1 MAAIQ
6 QQIERSRD
14 QPGPIRNAVEVVK
27 QSAQGG
33 WLATAFSAVAVAAS
47 CVSVYVSTL
56 QGAQL
61 EVYLPP
67 VFIYDMDGQ
76 GENFTV
82 PVSIANGG
90 ARSGT
95 VVSMELDVNN
105 PKTNVTQRFYSAYV
119 GEHPKMQANPS
130 SRQFVPMTI
139 LGRTVFSE
147 TVRFYP
153 VTSPP
158 PEARSDPSKRL
169 VQGAGDYTFRL
180 KLNVAAPAE
189 PSLLD
194 RLQGRA
200 QPAPVTVQMSLPVL
214 DYRGLMQMRS
224 KDWLA
229 AAGSGAEGKS
239 E

>member
-1 MAAIQ
+1 MTMAIMQ
-6 QQIERSRD
+6 QRKEQHRAEESVPVRTAVDTTVHAARS
-14 QPGPIRNAVEVVK
+14 
-27 QSAQGG
+27 G
-33 WLATAFSAVAVAAS
+33 WLSTTFSAVAVVAS

-67 VFIYDMDGQ
+67 VFIYHMDGE
-76 GENFTV
+76 GENFTI

-95 VVSMELDVNN
+95 VVSMELEVHNA
-105 PKTNVTQRFYSAYV
+105 KTNATQRFYSAYL
-119 GEHPKMQANPS
+119 GEHPRMQTTPNV
-130 SRQFVPMTI
+130 RQFAPMTI

-153 VTSPP
+153 VGL
-158 PEARSDPSKRL
+158 AK
-169 VQGAGDYTFRL
+169 QGEEKQRIVSGEGDYSFRL
-180 KLNVAAPAE
+180 KINTAAPPE

-200 QPAPVTVQMSLPVL
+200 QPAQVSVQMTLPVL
-214 DYRGLMQMRS
+214 DYRGLMQMRNKEWMAS
-224 KDWLA
+224 V
-229 AAGSGAEGKS
+229 GGGR
-239 E
+239 

>member
-1 MAAIQ
+1 MTMAIMQ
-6 QQIERSRD
+6 QRKEQHRAEEAVPVRTAVDTAVHAARS
-14 QPGPIRNAVEVVK
+14 
-27 QSAQGG
+27 G
-33 WLATAFSAVAVAAS
+33 WISTAFSAVAVIAS

-67 VFIYDMDGQ
+67 VFIYHMDGE
-76 GENFTV
+76 GENFTI

-95 VVSMELDVNN
+95 VVSMELEVHNA
-105 PKTNVTQRFYSAYV
+105 KTNATQRFYSAYL
-119 GEHPKMQANPS
+119 GEHPRMQTTPNV
-130 SRQFVPMTI
+130 RQFTPMTI
-139 LGRTVFSE
+139 LGQSVYSE

-153 VTSPP
+153 VTNI
-158 PEARSDPSKRL
+158 PEARNDPSKRI
-169 VQGAGDYTFRL
+169 VSGEGDYSFRL
-180 KLNVAAPAE
+180 KINTAAPSE

-200 QPAPVTVQMSLPVL
+200 QPAQVSVQMTLPVV

-224 KDWLA
+224 KEWMA
-229 AAGSGAEGKS
+229 SVGGGR
-239 E
+239 

>member
-1 MAAIQ
+1 MAITEQRKEHRRA
-6 QQIERSRD
+6 EE
-14 QPGPIRNAVEVVK
+14 PVPIKTAVDRVVHE
-27 QSAQGG
+27 ARGG
-33 WLATAFSAVAVAAS
+33 WLSTAFSAVAVLAS

-56 QGAQL
+56 QAAQL

-67 VFIYDMDGQ
+67 VFIYHMDGE

-95 VVSMELDVNN
+95 VVSMELEVHN
-105 PKTNVTQRFYSAYV
+105 PKTNATQRFYSAYL
-119 GEHPKMQANPS
+119 GEHPRMQSTVNV
-130 SRQFVPMTI
+130 RQFAPMTI
-139 LGRTVFSE
+139 LGQTVHSD

-153 VTSPP
+153 VSVAQQAA
-158 PEARSDPSKRL
+158 ARDAEKRI
-169 VQGAGDYTFRL
+169 VQGEGDYTFRL
-180 KLNVAAPAE
+180 TINTAVPAE

-200 QPAPVTVQMSLPVL
+200 QPAPITVQMTLPVL
-214 DYRGLMQMRS
+214 DHRGLMQMRS
-224 KDWLA
+224 KTWMQAL
-229 AAGSGAEGKS
+229 GRS